1 MHYLGNRDIMGHS
14 FQTKRGR
21 LSVASVCMV
30 SVFSGGTKGNLCRRI
45 LTVSNGLTAEC
56 RAHTNMVL
64 KWLLG

>member
-1 MHYLGNRDIMGHS
+1 MHYLGNQDIMGHS

-56 RAHTNMVL
+56 RAHTNI
-64 KWLLG
+64 WF